1 LVVYLFMKLLF
12 IGDGRSIH
20 VYRWVDYLQKKGHE
34 ILLLTD
40 YPGTFSDIQQH
51 VIGNKKGN
59 KLLHYFQCV
68 RDIKDEIKSFKP
80 DILHAHFISGY
91 GYWAQMSQ
99 FHPLVLT
106 AWGSDIYITPYKK
119 IISKRLTRKALTQ
132 ADLVTVDS
140 MDLKSAVLKL
150 APQTKK
156 IELIIF
162 GVDTTMFKPADKPA
176 GRKVIL
182 SNRRLEPIYNIENI
196 IRATSLMKR
205 EFPDIQLIIL
215 GDGSQKENLKQ
226 LSNSLGLQSNVE
238 FKGEV
243 KHEELV
249 SYLQTADVYISVPL
263 SDGTSVSLL
272 EAMACEKPVVVSDL
286 PSNREWIEQ
295 DVNGKLVLPD
305 SVDVLARSTLELLRD
320 PNSAQTM
327 GRKNRQIIL
336 NRAEF
341 NSQMQKMEKLYTELL

>member
-1 LVVYLFMKLLF
+1 MKLCY
-12 IGDGRSIH
+12 IADGRSIH
-20 VYRWVDYLQKKGHE
+20 VYRWMDYFRKQGHE

-40 YPGTFSDIQQH
+40 YPRTYPDIPQH

-68 RDIKDEIKSFKP
+68 RDIKEEIQTFKP
-80 DILHAHFISGY
+80 DIVHAHFISGY
-91 GYWAQMSQ
+91 GYWAQMSK

-106 AWGSDIYITPYKK
+106 AWGSDIYVTPQKK
-119 IISKRLTRKALTQ
+119 MISKMVTRKALAQ

-140 MDLKSAVLKL
+140 IDLKSAVLKL
-150 APQTKK
+150 ESKTKN
-156 IELIIF
+156 IELVIF
-162 GVDTTMFKPADKPA
+162 GVDTTLFKPADKSV
-176 GRKVIL
+176 GQKMIL

-196 IRATSLMKR
+196 IRAASLMKR

-215 GDGSQKENLKQ
+215 GDGSEKENLKQ

-238 FKGEV
+238 FRGEV
-243 KHEELV
+243 KHEDLV
-249 SYLQTADVYISVPL
+249 SYLQAADVYISIPL

-286 PSNREWIEQ
+286 PSNQEWVQQ
-295 DVNGKLVLPD
+295 DINGKLVLPE

-327 GRKNRQIIL
+327 GKKNRQIIL
-336 NRAEF
+336 DRAEF
-341 NSQMQKMEKLYTELL
+341 NSQMRLMEKLYTELL